1 MCYTFA
7 KMEGDA
13 MDKVVIITGASSGI
27 GLATA
32 KLFLKKGFKV
42 YGVSKDDFVSQEFV
56 NFVGD
61 VNDAKRMQEIIN
73 QVFEKEGRIDVFC
86 NNAGFGLGGE
96 LVETRPEDIQRLF
109 STNLTSMAVNISLV
123 GKIMKTQGFGKII
136 NTSSLSAVFPLPY
149 QSAYSAT
156 KAGIEVLSRTVRGEL
171 KPYNVYVS
179 AVMPGDVSTGFT
191 DARVKGNI
199 DSEKVGK
206 SMKKFEKYER
216 SGMTPDKVAKK
227 IVKLALKK
235 KPQPRT
241 SVGSLKLLIF
251 LQKILPIRMLDWLIR
266 ILYC

>member
-1 MCYTFA
+1 
-7 KMEGDA
+7 ME
-13 MDKVVIITGASSGI
+13 KVVIITGASSGI
-27 GLATA
+27 GLSTA
-32 KLFLKKGFKV
+32 KLFLKKGFKI
-42 YGVSKDDFVSQEFV
+42 YGISRDEYKSEAFFNYVA
-56 NFVGD
+56 D
-61 VNDAKRMQEIIN
+61 VNDAKRMEEIIN
-73 QVFEKEGRIDVFC
+73 EVFTKEGRIDVFC

-96 LVETRPEDIQRLF
+96 LVETKPQDIQRLF

-123 GKIMKTQGFGKII
+123 GKIMKTQRFGKII
-136 NTSSLSAVFPLPY
+136 NTSSLSAVFPLPF

-179 AVMPGDVSTGFT
+179 AVMPGDVKTGFT
-191 DARVKGNI
+191 DARIKGNI
-199 DSEKVGK
+199 DSEKVAK
-206 SMKKFEKYER
+206 SMKNFEKYER

-241 SVGSLKLLIF
+241 SVGSLKLLII

-266 ILYC
+266 VLYC